1 MLVATAVLAGFL
13 GALKA
18 IGCPTI
24 VIATIVALLG
34 VDVLLIAVLLVAD
47 TAWYKRKADR
57 RASQDDGRQE
67 P

>member
-1 MLVATAVLAGFL
+1 
-13 GALKA
+13 
-18 IGCPTI
+18 
-24 VIATIVALLG
+24 VALLG